1 VAVLN
6 AASLRSRTD
15 LSSSLA
21 PKERAVQRL
30 LSLATMIALGGGVWM
45 FLSGG
50 GLDQLAVDAN
60 APSTQVAA
68 TGIPGVWNP
77 GTTAPANPPA
87 FPQATTANMP
97 VTIGGAAPQLN
108 DGPTIR
114 IASFNIQV
122 FGDKKLSERNVALTL
137 ANIIQQFDVVAIQ
150 EIRTQSDRHME
161 DFVRLVNS
169 AGAQYDYVVGPR
181 LGNSKSTEQYAYVF
195 NAKKIMIDRA
205 SVYTVGDPDNLLHR
219 EPLVASFS
227 TKVDSSVA
235 FTFTLV
241 NVHTDPDAPVLTQE
255 LEALAEVYRVV
266 RRAGGNEDDVIM
278 LGDFNA
284 DDQKMGQTRLGLIPD
299 LKPLVRG
306 SGVFSNTRQNAL
318 YDNLLIHAPS
328 TTEYMGRSGVWNY
341 AQPLKLTL
349 AQAEMVSD
357 HFPVYAE
364 FSAYE
369 RDYNGRIASRATT
382 TVR

>member
-1 VAVLN
+1 M
-6 AASLRSRTD
+6 
-15 LSSSLA
+15 
-21 PKERAVQRL
+21 QRL
-30 LSLATMIALGGGVWM
+30 LSLATMIALGGGVWV
-45 FLSGG
+45 FLSNG

-60 APSTQVAA
+60 APAAQTA
-68 TGIPGVWNP
+68 TGNAGPGVWNS
-77 GTTAPANPPA
+77 GANAPANSPA

-97 VTIGGAAPQLN
+97 VTIGAAAPQLN

-122 FGDKKLSERNVALTL
+122 FGDKKLSDRLVAQTL
-137 ANIIQQFDVVAIQ
+137 ARIVQQFDVVAIQ
-150 EIRTQSDRHME
+150 EIRTQSDRHMQ
-161 DFVRLVNS
+161 DFVSVINS
-169 AGAQYDYVVGPR
+169 AGAHYDYVVGPR

-195 NAKKIMIDRA
+195 NTDKIMIDRV

-227 TKVDSSVA
+227 TKLDPSVA
-235 FTFTLV
+235 FTFTLI
-241 NVHTDPDAPVLTQE
+241 NVHTDPDAPVLKQE

-284 DDQKMGQTRLGLIPD
+284 SDQEMGQTRLGMIPD

-306 SGVFSNTRQNAL
+306 VFSNTKQNKL
-318 YDNLLIHAPS
+318 YDNLLIHTPS
-328 TTEYMGRSGVWNY
+328 TTEYMGRSGVLNF
-341 AQPLKLTL
+341 AQPLNMTQ
-349 AQAEMVSD
+349 AQAETVSD
-357 HFPVYAE
+357 HFPVWAE

-369 RDYNGRIASRATT
+369 RDYNGRIANRASN

>member
-1 VAVLN
+1 M
-6 AASLRSRTD
+6 
-15 LSSSLA
+15 
-21 PKERAVQRL
+21 QRL

-50 GLDQLAVDAN
+50 GLDQLAVDAGN
-60 APSTQVAA
+60 SAA
-68 TGIPGVWNP
+68 VQPAGTGTPGTWIPGSATP
-77 GTTAPANPPA
+77 PNPPA

-97 VTIGGAAPQLN
+97 VTIGGSAPQSQ
-108 DGPTIR
+108 DGLTIR

-122 FGDKKLSERNVALTL
+122 FGDKKLSDSRVAYTL
-137 ANIIQQFDVVAIQ
+137 AKVVQQFDLVAIQ

-161 DFVRLVNS
+161 DFVRLINS

-195 NAKKIMIDRA
+195 NTAKIMIDRA

-241 NVHTDPDAPVLTQE
+241 NVHTDPDALVLTQE

-341 AQPLKLTL
+341 AQPLNLGL

-382 TVR
+382 TAR

>member
-1 VAVLN
+1 L
-6 AASLRSRTD
+6 L
-15 LSSSLA
+15 SSLA

-60 APSTQVAA
+60 APPTQAASTS
-68 TGIPGVWNP
+68 TPGAWNP

-122 FGDKKLSERNVALTL
+122 FGDKKLSDSRVAYTL
-137 ANIIQQFDVVAIQ
+137 AKIVQQFDVVAIQ
-150 EIRTQSDRHME
+150 EIRTQNDRHME
-161 DFVRLVNS
+161 DFIRLVNS
-169 AGAQYDYVVGPR
+169 AGAHYDYDVSPR

-195 NAKKIMIDRA
+195 NTDKIMIDRTSA
-205 SVYTVGDPDNLLHR
+205 YTLGDPNNLLHR
-219 EPLVASFS
+219 EPRVASFR
-227 TKVDSSVA
+227 TTVDADVA

-241 NVHTDPDAPVLTQE
+241 NVHTDPDEPMLSDELNVLG
-255 LEALAEVYRVV
+255 EVYRVV

-284 DDQKMGQTRLGLIPD
+284 DNVKMGKTRLGMIPD
-299 LKPLVRG
+299 LKPLISG
-306 SGVFSNTRQNAL
+306 AGVFTNTAQTQL
-318 YDNLLIHAPS
+318 YDNLLIHSPS
-328 TTEYMGRSGVWNY
+328 TTEYVGRSGVYNY
-341 AQPLKLTL
+341 AQPLNLTR
-349 AQAEMVSD
+349 AQAEMISD

-382 TVR
+382 TAR

>member
-1 VAVLN
+1 MAPVN
-6 AASLRSRTD
+6 GFIT
-15 LSSSLA
+15 LA

-30 LSLATMIALGGGVWM
+30 LSLATMIALGGGVWV
-45 FLSGG
+45 FLSNG

-60 APSTQVAA
+60 APPAQTAA
-68 TGIPGVWNP
+68 GNAAPGVWNS
-77 GTTAPANPPA
+77 GANAPANSPA

-97 VTIGGAAPQLN
+97 VTIGAAAPQLN
-108 DGPTIR
+108 DGPTIK

-122 FGDKKLSERNVALTL
+122 FGDKKLSDSRVAYTL
-137 ANIIQQFDVVAIQ
+137 ARVVQQFDVVAIQ
-150 EIRTQSDRHME
+150 EIRTQNDRHMQ
-161 DFVRLVNS
+161 DFVSLINS
-169 AGAQYDYVVGPR
+169 TGAHYDYVVGPR

-195 NAKKIMIDRA
+195 NTDKVMIDRV

-227 TKVDSSVA
+227 TKLEPSVA

-241 NVHTDPDAPVLTQE
+241 NVHTDPDAPVLKQE

-284 DDQKMGQTRLGLIPD
+284 SDQEMGQTRLAMIPD

-306 SGVFSNTRQNAL
+306 SGIFSNTRQNKL
-318 YDNLLIHAPS
+318 YDNLLIHTPS
-328 TTEYMGRSGVWNY
+328 TTEYMGRSGVLNY
-341 AQPLKLTL
+341 AQPLNMTL
-349 AQAEMVSD
+349 AQAETVSD
-357 HFPVYAE
+357 HFPVWAE

-369 RDYNGRIASRATT
+369 RDYNGRIANRATN